1 MGGVEGEEMKE
12 SGKEERRLI
21 AHLQPPNLGNHDNM
35 LTQ

>member
-21 AHLQPPNLGNHDNM
+21 AHLQPP
-35 LTQ
+35 TFR